1 MYEKFISSSAS
12 PKPSEHELAY
22 LYKDAKRIS
31 ISQKYKD
38 KSLIIRHQIHVKT

>member
-1 MYEKFISSSAS
+1 MYEKFISSSAF
-12 PKPSEHELAY
+12 PSLQNTNWRIY
-22 LYKDAKRIS
+22 TKMQKRIS